1 MNHQLIASKLSK
13 LESKQAFCKRHG
25 LPQRTLW
32 RIVSGEGN
40 PTVRTLQAFD
50 AALRRDQRKTGKPAQ
65 EAA

>member
-1 MNHQLIASKLSK
+1 MNGTLGGMNHQLIASKLSK

-40 PTVRTLQAFD
+40 PTVKTLQAFD
-50 AALRRDQRKTGKPAQ
+50 AALRKDRKK
-65 EAA
+65 